1 MRTRLQLIPL
11 LEPIR
16 SEMEGVER
24 LLHETL
30 SEVEDPLGSMLRPL
44 LSGGKRL
51 RSALVILVG
60 RMFNRSAAPFCTLA
74 AAIEMLHSAT
84 LIHDDLMDNAP
95 LRRGCRTLHTT
106 WPAAATVLAGD
117 YLLARSVSLVAEL
130 NLSRLVRIFAHTLCT
145 ICAGEIRQTSIPRG
159 ESRPRQDYYQ
169 SIEAKAASLFAAC
182 AEMAAILSGAQESQI
197 GALRNYGHQLG
208 TAFQV
213 VDDVLDFTGTEARL
227 GKPAGSD
234 LRQGLITL
242 PTLLYLENAGDDTAV
257 NAVLSGQR
265 EEGLVATAV
274 QAIRTSGAIE
284 ASLAEAQTH
293 GTQSQRALVTLP
305 DNASRHALFSLA
317 EFVVART
324 H

>member
-30 SEVEDPLGSMLRPL
+30 SVVDDPLSSMLRPL

-60 RMFNRSAAPFCTLA
+60 RMFNRSPAPFCRLA
-74 AAIEMLHSAT
+74 AAIEMLHCAT
-84 LIHDDLMDNAP
+84 LIHDDLMDDAP
-95 LRRGCRTLHTT
+95 LRRGCRTLHTA

-117 YLLARSVSLVAEL
+117 YLLARSVSLVAEI
-130 NLSRLVRIFAHTLCT
+130 NLPRLVRIFAHALCT
-145 ICAGEIRQTSIPRG
+145 ICAGEICQTLAARG
-159 ESRPRQDYYQ
+159 ESSPRVDYYQ
-169 SIEAKAASLFAAC
+169 SIEAKAASLFAAG
-182 AEMAAILSGAQESQI
+182 AEMAAILSGAQEPQI
-197 GALRNYGHQLG
+197 AALRDYGHGLG

-213 VDDVLDFTGTEARL
+213 VDDVLDFTGTDTRL

-234 LRQGLITL
+234 LRQGAITL
-242 PTLLYLENAGDDTAV
+242 PTLLYLENAGDDTVV

-265 EEGLVATAV
+265 DEELVRSAV
-274 QAIRTSGAIE
+274 QAICTSGAIE
-284 ASLAEAQTH
+284 ASLAEAQTRV
-293 GTQSQRALVTLP
+293 GQSQRALTTLP
-305 DNASRHALFSLA
+305 DNASRHALFTLA